1 MIGSIITVGIYVEN
15 QEIAK
20 TFYID
25 VLGFTLRREMSMGPD
40 ANRIEVSPVD
50 GETSLVIYPKS
61 MMKSWSEKKS
71 SVVFHC
77 QDVEETCRALKK
89 KGVKITIEP
98 SDMPWGKFAAF
109 SEPDGNEFGL
119 TSQEIA

>member
-1 MIGSIITVGIYVEN
+1 MIGSIITVCIYVEN

-40 ANRIEVSPVD
+40 ANWIEVSPVD

-71 SVVFHC
+71 SVGFP
-77 QDVEETCRALKK
+77 LP
-89 KGVKITIEP
+89 G
-98 SDMPWGKFAAF
+98 
-109 SEPDGNEFGL
+109 
-119 TSQEIA
+119 